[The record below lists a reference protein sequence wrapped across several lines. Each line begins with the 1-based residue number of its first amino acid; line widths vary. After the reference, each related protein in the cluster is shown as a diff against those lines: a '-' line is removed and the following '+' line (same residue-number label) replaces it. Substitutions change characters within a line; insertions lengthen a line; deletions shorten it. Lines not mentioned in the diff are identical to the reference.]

1 MQKLILVFVFL
12 ISICI
17 LVGAVPKSKR
27 NHHSKFEKKNPL
39 MNGWQ
44 KVLYQLRKNK
54 RNNFAASN
62 ENYGANEY
70 SNFEEITPNDFI
82 DFVDGT
88 NRIASIPIG
97 IGIGKR
103 YFNKQSPIPY
113 WQQDFYYHDFV

>member
-1 MQKLILVFVFL
+1 MLVFVFKMSL
-12 ISICI
+12 CI
-17 LVGAVPKSKR
+17 LEGAVPKSKR
-27 NHHSKFEKKNPL
+27 NYHFKFEKKNPL

-54 RNNFAASN
+54 RNNFANN

-88 NRIASIPIG
+88 NRIASIPMI
-97 IGIGKR
+97 KR